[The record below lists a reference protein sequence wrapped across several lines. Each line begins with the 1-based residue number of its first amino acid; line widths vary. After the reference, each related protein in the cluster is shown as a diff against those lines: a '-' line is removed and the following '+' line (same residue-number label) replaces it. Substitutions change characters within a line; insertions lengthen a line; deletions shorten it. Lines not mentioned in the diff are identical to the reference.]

1 MKIKSILSVPFHPFV
16 LAIYFPL
23 TLFYLNIEEA
33 VFSST
38 ERALLFTSVFAV
50 IVFLLARLFFKEWWK
65 AALLASLIIFL
76 FFTYGHIQNLAQ
88 SVTLGSFVFGRHRT
102 MIPLWIALF
111 GLGLLWIKKTR
122 VDSSTSTLNMITLT
136 LVAFTVIQIAI
147 FQIRAG
153 QAFASA
159 PTEEAAAETNGG
171 TAAPHD
177 LPDVYYIILD
187 SYGRQ
192 DVMKN
197 DYKLDNSD
205 FIRELEN
212 MGLVVPDCTQSNYDH
227 TVYSLTSSLNMA
239 YLEDLGFEV
248 FPEAKFS
255 KTDLHPYLKQS
266 AVRKHFEEMG
276 YATVTFKSVYP
287 QLDITDSTYYYDY
300 FLQSGDARETETLS
314 FYYLFLRTTAFL
326 PLVEYGEVNPALTS
340 NLPAFVS
347 TWLPSGNMLSARNY
361 RQYQQNM
368 YLLDVLK
375 NMPATP
381 GPKFVYAHLF
391 TTHQPFVFTPDG
403 KFRGTGIEDNKA
415 YREQVLYADV
425 IMPEILKAIIENSAI
440 PPIIVVQGDH
450 SYSQRRQRLNIFN
463 AYYLPDGGSELLY
476 PQITPVNTF
485 RVIFNRYFGGNYEI
499 LKDISYLSAGRTFD
513 PVGSS
518 CVGGQ

>member
-38 ERALLFTSVFAV
+38 ERALFFTSVFSV
-50 IVFLLARLFFKEWWK
+50 IAFLVARLFFKDWRK
-65 AALLASLIIFL
+65 AAFLASLLIFL
-76 FFTYGHIQNLAQ
+76 FFTYGHLQNLAQ
-88 SVTLGSFVFGRHRT
+88 NVTLGSFVLGRHRT
-102 MIPLWIALF
+102 MIPLWIVLF
-111 GLGLLWIKKTR
+111 GLGLLWIKKTKG
-122 VDSSTSTLNMITLT
+122 DSATSTLNTITLT
-136 LVAFTVIQIAI
+136 LVAFTLIQIAV

-159 PTEEAAAETNGG
+159 PDEEAAAPTNDPIP
-171 TAAPHD
+171 APGS

-192 DVMKN
+192 DVLLN

-205 FIRELEN
+205 FIQELEG
-212 MGLVVPDCTQSNYDH
+212 MGFIIPNCTQSNYDH

-239 YLEDLGFEV
+239 YLEDLSFEV
-248 FPEAKFS
+248 FPEAKFT
-255 KTDLHPYLKQS
+255 KTDLHPFLKHS
-266 AVRKHFEEMG
+266 AVRKKFEEMG

-300 FLQSGDARETETLS
+300 FLQSGVSRETETLS

-326 PLVEYGEVNPALTS
+326 PLVEYSEANPDLTS
-340 NLPAFVS
+340 GLPTFVT
-347 TWLPSGNMLSARNY
+347 TWLPTGSMLSDRNY
-361 RQYQQNM
+361 RQYQQNV
-368 YLLDVLK
+368 YLLDVLR

-403 KFRGTGIEDNKA
+403 AFRGIGLEDNEA
-415 YREQVLYADV
+415 YRDQIIYANV

-450 SYSQRRQRLNIFN
+450 SYSQRRERVKIFN
-463 AYYLPDGGSELLY
+463 AYYLPRNGSEPLY
-476 PQITPVNTF
+476 PEITPVNTF
-485 RVIFNRYFGGNYEI
+485 RVIFNQYFGGEYEI
-499 LKDISYLSAGRTFD
+499 LEDIAYLSAGKTFN
-513 PVGSS
+513 PTPST
-518 CVGGQ
+518 CIGGK